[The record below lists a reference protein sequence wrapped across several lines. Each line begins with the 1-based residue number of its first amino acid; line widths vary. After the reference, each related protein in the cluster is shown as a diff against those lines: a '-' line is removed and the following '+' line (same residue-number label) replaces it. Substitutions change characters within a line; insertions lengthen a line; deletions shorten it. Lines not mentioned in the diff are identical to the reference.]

1 MTMIDWRERASCRGV
16 DPELF
21 YPVGDAWEGA
31 GNERRAEQ
39 AKAVCAA
46 CPVQL
51 ECLSDAVER
60 GDAFA
65 VLGGTLPS
73 ERAGLMRLA
82 RIVSAA

>member
-1 MTMIDWRERASCRGV
+1 MFDWRELAACRGA

-21 YPVGDAWEGA
+21 FPVGDAWTGA
-31 GNERRAEQ
+31 GNERRAEL
-39 AKAVCAA
+39 ALAVCAV

-51 ECLSDAVER
+51 ECLSEAVER

-65 VLGGTLPS
+65 ILGGTLPA
-73 ERAGLMRLA
+73 ERVDLMRLD